1 MSFGSFLSGWYGN
14 IGGNALVP
22 SYLRD
27 QREQELNDPTRL
39 GQNQRRFLDAAYP
52 GTNPWE
58 QLGASGASNHP
69 AAAERNKIAKQHL
82 SVQKDIAEI
91 QAKAQIEVA
100 KIGERAK
107 LGAAGIPFD
116 HPLGRREKESGI
128 AVNEG
133 KIDLMGAQ
141 EFMAETGA
149 TLNEANA
156 ALSWERTI
164 GERWVRYLNMARYHT
179 ERKRPANIQADTDL
193 KVKQGVTEGKR
204 PANIQADTD
213 LKGAYKTLTE
223 RQSETELYRPARV
236 RAATTRDYSAAALD
250 DQRAKLVDAQRATER
265 NRPANVRMDTLLK
278 QSARILNLVLHGKEL
293 TITDLKQLEL
303 LYEEARSDFYDEMA
317 FGDRQKRVHPGFW
330 QTFMYGWT
338 DVPEG
343 IDISPAEQRAGVG
356 SALVGGLAG
365 ASVIPGAAAGK
376 GAVAAGAAVGA
387 GGAWVGRSVMGIIGK
402 FKMKWEAKLEGKDL
416 KSRSMDYYRDLTN
429 YTNLKWEQIWSFATS
444 RRGPANM
451 APNMKDPP
459 YKGSG
464 THARRRV
471 GKEKAEPF
479 DWKQKY

>member
-1 MSFGSFLSGWYGN
+1 MGFGSFLSGWYGN
-14 IGGNALVP
+14 AGGNALVP
-22 SYLRD
+22 SFLRHKAAQDNQWDPAQAGMD
-27 QREQELNDPTRL
+27 QRA
-39 GQNQRRFLDAAYP
+39 FLQHAYP

-58 QLGASGASNHP
+58 QLGAAGASNHP
-69 AAAERNKIAKQHL
+69 AAGERNDIARKAL
-82 SVQKDIAEI
+82 SNQKDIAKI
-91 QAKAQIEVA
+91 QADAQIKVA
-100 KIGERAK
+100 EIGERAK

-193 KVKQGVTEGKR
+193 K
-204 PANIQADTD
+204 
-213 LKGAYKTLTE
+213 GAQKTLTE
-223 RQSETELYRPARV
+223 HQSETELYRPARV

-250 DQRAKLVDAQRATER
+250 DQRARLVNAQRATER

-278 QSARILNLVLHGKEL
+278 RSAYLVNLAIQGKEL
-293 TITDLKQLEL
+293 TITELKELEL
-303 LYEEARSDFYDEMA
+303 MYEEARSDFYDEMA

-338 DVPEG
+338 NVPED

-356 SALVGGLAG
+356 SAVVGGLAG
-365 ASVIPGAAAGK
+365 ATAIPGAAAGK
-376 GAVAAGAAVGA
+376 GAVAAGGAVGA
-387 GGAWVGRSVMGIIGK
+387 GMSWVWREFMGIIGQ
-402 FKMKWEAKLEGKDL
+402 FKDKHFLKKEHPRAAGEKEPSVESNIFQQVQNPPFRRTWWRRMNKIRQRLGWEPLPPDKTDPFWHPIKNKRTRGSEGYRQ
-416 KSRSMDYYRDLTN
+416 KSTDKKHTPGL
-429 YTNLKWEQIWSFATS
+429 
-444 RRGPANM
+444 
-451 APNMKDPP
+451 
-459 YKGSG
+459 
-464 THARRRV
+464 
-471 GKEKAEPF
+471 
-479 DWKQKY
+479 